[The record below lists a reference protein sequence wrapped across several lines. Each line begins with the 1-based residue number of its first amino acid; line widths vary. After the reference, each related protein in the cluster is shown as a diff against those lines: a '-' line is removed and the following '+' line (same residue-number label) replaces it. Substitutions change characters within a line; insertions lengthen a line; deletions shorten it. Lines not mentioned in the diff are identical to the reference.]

1 MRFQE
6 TKSSCGAAAIRNVL
20 KCFGQNVG
28 EHRLR
33 QLAGT
38 DADGTSEAGVL
49 DALDKLGYTSEVYE
63 TEKAT
68 HAKAALSKYIKD
80 GMPMIVAVDQD
91 THWAAVVGKLGKR
104 YVVVDSERT
113 VKNKKENGVHVLDI
127 RGLFRR
133 WRKPDGTMYAI
144 AVKKK

>member
-20 KCFGQNVG
+20 KCLGKNVG
-28 EHRLR
+28 EHRIR

-38 DADGTSEAGVL
+38 DEDGTTEAGVM

-63 TEKAT
+63 HEKVGD
-68 HAKAALSKYIKD
+68 AKVTLTRCLKA
-80 GMPMIVAVDQD
+80 GMPLIVAVDQD
-91 THWAAVVGKLGKR
+91 THWATVVGMCGNR

-113 VKNKKENGVHVLDI
+113 VKNKKENGVHALDT
-127 RGLFRR
+127 RGLLRR

>member
-20 KCFGQNVG
+20 KCFGKNIG

-33 QLAGT
+33 QLAQT
-38 DADGTSEAGVL
+38 DEDGTSEAGVL
-49 DALDKLGYTSEVYE
+49 SALDHLGFTSEVFE
-63 TEKAT
+63 TEKAGD
-68 HAKAALSKYIKD
+68 AKAALSRYMKA

-91 THWAAVVGKLGKR
+91 THWATVVGQVGKR
-104 YVVVDSERT
+104 YVIVDSERT